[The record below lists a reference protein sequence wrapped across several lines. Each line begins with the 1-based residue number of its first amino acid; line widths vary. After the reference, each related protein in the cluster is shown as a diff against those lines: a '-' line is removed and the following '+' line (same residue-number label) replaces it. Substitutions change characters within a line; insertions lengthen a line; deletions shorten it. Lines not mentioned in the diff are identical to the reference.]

1 MLNTT
6 ATITFPGST
15 TMCALTAT
23 RLRTV
28 TVTVTQEPAK
38 FSDPDDGDTVT
49 LAFGL
54 WIRK

>member
-6 ATITFPGST
+6 ATTRFPGST
-15 TMCALTAT
+15 TMWALTAT

-28 TVTVTQEPAK
+28 TVIVTQEPAEL
-38 FSDPDDGDTVT
+38 SDPDAGDTVT

-54 WIRK
+54 WITK